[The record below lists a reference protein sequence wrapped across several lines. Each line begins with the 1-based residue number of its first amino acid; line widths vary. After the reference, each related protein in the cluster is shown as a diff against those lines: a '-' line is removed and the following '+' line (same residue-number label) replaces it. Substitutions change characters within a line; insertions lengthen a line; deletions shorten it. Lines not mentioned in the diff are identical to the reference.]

1 MAKTFW
7 ARLGLSLLFPLRLVA
22 ALIYGLLIT
31 LRNFLY
37 DRKLLPIH
45 HLPRPV
51 ISIGNL
57 SLGGTGKTPFS
68 IFLIEY
74 LQALGYKAGYVSRG
88 YRRDTQGPQE
98 VRLDSPHPARLYGDE
113 ATQIK
118 LRYPELPT
126 FVGENRFLACQK
138 LLEKYPDTQ
147 ILLLDDAFQ
156 HRRLHRDIDI
166 LLIDLAK
173 PPWKDWLFPLGTLR
187 EPLRN
192 YQRAHLL
199 ILNQK
204 HAADK
209 KARTPLRQRPTVRF
223 IYELQD
229 VWQPQ
234 REPMPVDSLRYK
246 PVLAFCGIASPDSFK
261 IAIQSIPAYI
271 VDLVP
276 YPDHHYYTKGDLLG
290 IRQRFRRLERKLS
303 MKDLIL
309 LTTEKDFARLY
320 RAPYTDLINELP
332 LYVLRIRMRPL
343 SPEEETNIRNLITFA
358 PAYGNA

>member
-7 ARLGLSLLFPLRLVA
+7 MRLGLYLLFPVRLLA
-22 ALIYGLLIT
+22 ALLYGLLIT

-45 HLPRPV
+45 HLSRPV

-57 SLGGTGKTPFS
+57 SLGGTGKTPFTL
-68 IFLIEY
+68 FLLEY
-74 LQALGYKAGYVSRG
+74 LRANGYMVGYVSRG
-88 YRRDTQGPQE
+88 YRRHTRGPQE
-98 VRLDSPHPARLYGDE
+98 VRLESPHPALLYGDE
-113 ATQIK
+113 ATQVK
-118 LRYPELPT
+118 LRHADLPT

-156 HRRLHRDIDI
+156 HRRLYRDMDI

-173 PPWKDWLFPLGTLR
+173 PAWKDWLFPLGTLR

-192 YQRAHLL
+192 YRRAHLL

-204 HAADK
+204 HTADK
-209 KARTPLRQRPTVRF
+209 KVRTPLRRRPTARF

-229 VWQPQ
+229 LWHPQ
-234 REPMPVDSLRYK
+234 KEPVPVDFLRYK
-246 PVLAFCGIASPDSFK
+246 PVLAFCGIARPDSFK
-261 IAIQSIPAYI
+261 CAIQSIPAYL
-271 VDLVP
+271 VDFLA
-276 YPDHHYYTKGDLLG
+276 YPDHHYYTEGDLSG
-290 IRQRFRRLERKLS
+290 IRKRFRRLERKLS
-303 MKDLIL
+303 MKGLVL

-320 RAPYTDLINELP
+320 RAPYIHLIEELP
-332 LYVLRIRMRPL
+332 LYVLRTRMRPF
-343 SPEEETNIRNLITFA
+343 SPEEEAKLRNLITFA
-358 PAYGNA
+358 SAYGNA

>member
-7 ARLGLSLLFPLRLVA
+7 IWLSLYLLFPVRLLA
-22 ALIYGLLIT
+22 ALAYGLLIS

-37 DRKLLPIH
+37 NRKLLPMY
-45 HLPRPV
+45 HLSRPV

-57 SLGGTGKTPFS
+57 SLGGTGKTPFAL
-68 IFLIEY
+68 FLIEY
-74 LQALGYKAGYVSRG
+74 LQASGYKVGYVSRG
-88 YRRDTQGPQE
+88 YRRSTRGPQE

-113 ATQIK
+113 ATQVK
-118 LRYPELPT
+118 LRHPDLPT
-126 FVGENRFLACQK
+126 FVGENRFLASQK

-156 HRRLHRDIDI
+156 HRRIYRDIDI

-173 PPWKDWLFPLGTLR
+173 PAWKDWLFPLGTLR

-204 HAADK
+204 HATDK
-209 KARTPLRQRPTVRF
+209 KVHIPLRSRPTARF

-229 VWQPQ
+229 LWHP
-234 REPMPVDSLRYK
+234 RKEPLPVDSLRYK
-246 PVLAFCGIASPDSFK
+246 PILAFCGIARPDSFK
-261 IAIQSIPAYI
+261 LAIQSIPAYI
-271 VDLVP
+271 VGFLA
-276 YPDHHYYTKGDLLG
+276 YPDHHYYTEGDLSA
-290 IRQRFRRLERKLS
+290 IRKRFRRFEKKLS
-303 MKDLIL
+303 MKELLL

-320 RAPYTDLINELP
+320 QAPYIHLIDELP

-343 SPEEETNIRNLITFA
+343 SSEEEAKLRNLITFA